1 MWKINAATTSSSVTI
16 FPYIKRRLLPLST
29 TTTKHTRTFA
39 FHKSFSFGC
48 HWKRKPI
55 LHFKFIRGNF
65 LYLQKRPPI
74 VLFACFWT
82 NSSENT
88 IIQFRLAES
97 LHLMSVGCLC
107 DLKLCGKTQWFHFE
121 RQKSFPFGGN
131 FYMSLIICLYYI
143 TSSHAES
150 IQTHHCLWYWLEQKK
165 LFSFLIDFL
174 FTDWH

>member
-65 LYLQKRPPI
+65 LLSSKTT
-74 VLFACFWT
+74 T
-82 NSSENT
+82 NSFVCLLLNEQFGKHNNSISFGWKFALNECWLFMWPKTLWENT
-88 IIQFRLAES
+88 MIPLWEAKEVS
-97 LHLMSVGCLC
+97 L
-107 DLKLCGKTQWFHFE
+107 
-121 RQKSFPFGGN
+121 
-131 FYMSLIICLYYI
+131 
-143 TSSHAES
+143 
-150 IQTHHCLWYWLEQKK
+150 LEVT
-165 LFSFLIDFL
+165 
-174 FTDWH
+174 FTCH